1 MLFVV
6 LILFLCYILAVLK
19 VCIHVWYKLLTKGVN
34 SLVKD
39 DFRPISTSS

>member
-6 LILFLCYILAVLK
+6 LILFLCYILEVLK
-19 VCIHVWYKLLTKGVN
+19 VCINVWYKLLTKGVN

-39 DFRPISTSS
+39 DFRPILF